1 MYVRFRRR
9 NARLLVSLVASRR
22 VEGRH
27 QKEHIGFL
35 GSVPIPAAAA
45 DRVWFWQQLH
55 QRLSRLAHRIGDEQ
69 GKLMAAIHARIPMVT
84 QDELQAVKILEAEAD
99 KSWWERIRDMN
110 LETAEDH
117 KQLAAT
123 VQQAIEN
130 FQAEAANADA
140 KAAKAKE
147 RAERIKKGEE

>member
-1 MYVRFRRR
+1 MSPAPARSVEDGPWVTVGAQRVQSWTVGCPYMYVRFRQR

-45 DRVWFWQQLH
+45 DRVWFWQQLP
-55 QRLSRLAHRIGDEQ
+55 QRLSRLANRTGDEQ
-69 GKLMAAIHARIPMVT
+69 GKLMAAIHARIPMFT

-110 LETAEDH
+110 
-117 KQLAAT
+117 
-123 VQQAIEN
+123 
-130 FQAEAANADA
+130 
-140 KAAKAKE
+140 
-147 RAERIKKGEE
+147 